1 MDDKLVEYRVDE
13 HDKKLAKH
21 DKVLDDHEQK
31 INSLAVSSTKL
42 ADSIDNLSN
51 NMEKG
56 FGLLKWLLGVLAS
69 GVIGFFFYMIQSL
82 F

>member
-1 MDDKLVEYRVDE
+1 MDDKIIEYRVDE
-13 HDKKLAKH
+13 HDKKLAEH

-42 ADSIDNLSN
+42 ADSIDNLSS

-56 FGLLKWLLGVLAS
+56 FSLMKWLLGVLAS